1 MNHCFRIP
9 SFTKSSWNLSGGLVC
24 IFSLVNSPISDHDI
38 EVSTWFYLTKHTDTS
53 NPPKNV
59 SRFFPC
65 ACRISVNI
73 KYTSNPPPKKVSRF
87 SSTWLSNSL
96 ATSNRLVV
104 KKNLL
109 SIQAWSFQ
117 ASLRASPPPT
127 GGPCNPWAREQ
138 AKGGDG
144 TPIAG

>member
-53 NPPKNV
+53 NPPKKV

-73 KYTSNPPPKKVSRF
+73 KYTSKPPPKKSAVFLPLGWVIHWQLLIALLWRKIFWVSRLEAF
-87 SSTWLSNSL
+87 KHHW
-96 ATSNRLVV
+96 
-104 KKNLL
+104 
-109 SIQAWSFQ
+109 
-117 ASLRASPPPT
+117 
-127 GGPCNPWAREQ
+127 EQ
-138 AKGGDG
+138 ALPRQADHATPGPGNKRRGGMG
-144 TPIAG
+144 HL